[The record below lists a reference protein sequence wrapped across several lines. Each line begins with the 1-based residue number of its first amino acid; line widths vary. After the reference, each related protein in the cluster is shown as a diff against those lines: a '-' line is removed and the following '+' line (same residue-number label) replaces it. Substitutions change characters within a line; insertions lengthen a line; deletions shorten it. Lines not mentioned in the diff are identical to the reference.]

1 MTKLSA
7 FDNSIT
13 KKMYYYDL
21 IDDWKNTKKNILTP
35 EEIASKLLS
44 TTKSRDTSDCFLEY
58 YEDFE
63 KNLGLP
69 LWLAYLLRTI
79 NHFNEK
85 DDLLPHVSTYDY
97 RDKFYEKFIL
107 SCKLGI
113 DYSKMLHEWQILV
126 LTEFLFVDEI
136 KPKLVDRTI
145 EMHQKALSQT
155 INFFEWKKLSE
166 LIEIELDTY
175 TSLKDK
181 KYQLLRAAYLSID
194 EVIDIENITTSSI
207 EALIPYDD
215 SNKKEKLEINIF
227 WSLVMDDILDMLS
240 QWKPLE
246 E

>member
-7 FDNSIT
+7 FDNSIA

-21 IDDWKNTKKNILTP
+21 IDDWKNTKN
-35 EEIASKLLS
+35 
-44 TTKSRDTSDCFLEY
+44 RDTSDCFLEY

-79 NHFNEK
+79 NHFNKK

-155 INFFEWKKLSE
+155 IAFFEWKKLSE

-175 TSLKDK
+175 TSLKNK
-181 KYQLLRAAYLSID
+181 KHQLLRAAYLSID
-194 EVIDIENITTSSI
+194 EVIDIKNISTSSI
-207 EALIPYDD
+207 EALIPYDE
-215 SNKKEKLEINIF
+215 NNKEKNLF

-240 QWKPLE
+240 QWEPLKV
-246 E
+246 

>member
-7 FDNSIT
+7 FDNSIA

-21 IDDWKNTKKNILTP
+21 IDDWKNTKN
-35 EEIASKLLS
+35 
-44 TTKSRDTSDCFLEY
+44 RDTSDCFLEY

-79 NHFNEK
+79 NHFNKK

-155 INFFEWKKLSE
+155 IAFFEWKKLSE

-175 TSLKDK
+175 TSLKNK
-181 KYQLLRAAYLSID
+181 KHQLLRAAYLSID
-194 EVIDIENITTSSI
+194 EVIDIKNISTSSI
-207 EALIPYDD
+207 EALIPYDEN
-215 SNKKEKLEINIF
+215 NKEINLF

-240 QWKPLE
+240 QWEPLKV
-246 E
+246 

>member
-7 FDNSIT
+7 FDNSIA

-21 IDDWKNTKKNILTP
+21 IDDWKNTKN
-35 EEIASKLLS
+35 
-44 TTKSRDTSDCFLEY
+44 RDTSDCFLEY

-113 DYSKMLHEWQILV
+113 DYSKMLHE
-126 LTEFLFVDEI
+126 
-136 KPKLVDRTI
+136 
-145 EMHQKALSQT
+145 
-155 INFFEWKKLSE
+155 
-166 LIEIELDTY
+166 
-175 TSLKDK
+175 
-181 KYQLLRAAYLSID
+181 
-194 EVIDIENITTSSI
+194 
-207 EALIPYDD
+207 
-215 SNKKEKLEINIF
+215 
-227 WSLVMDDILDMLS
+227 
-240 QWKPLE
+240 
-246 E
+246 